1 MTNDKTYN
9 GWSNYA
15 TWRVNLEMFSD
26 GQSPKDVT
34 GNMTAEV
41 SDLADALKEQAEELI
56 ESGSAEGLARDYA
69 FAFLS
74 DVDWREIAQGMADA
88 YADER
93 TKVEAEVA

>member
-1 MTNDKTYN
+1 MSDNTYS

-15 TWRVNLEMFSD
+15 TWRINLEIFSD
-26 GQSPKDVT
+26 QSPEDVT

-56 ESGSAEGLARDYA
+56 ESGSSEGLARDYA

-88 YADER
+88 YADPAD
-93 TKVEAEVA
+93 AEVA